1 MKKVVCFCRVSSSAQ
16 DLTNQ
21 RNEVLA
27 TIKHDGYKTSEIVIV
42 EGKESAIKLD
52 EMERQT
58 LNELKE
64 VIDTNPTITD
74 VYFYAIDRLARKVS
88 VVLSIVDQMTA
99 KGINLH
105 FLNPYP
111 MQTMRNG
118 KEDAMGK
125 MFLTFLS
132 IGAEMEMKM
141 KNERFAD
148 KRKGMRAA
156 GQLIGGNVLYGYYRD
171 KVSGYP
177 MKKDEESKVVEDI
190 FNWYVNDGLS
200 QRQIAKRLIC
210 DGVWDAE
217 DYKTLNS
224 AVMKV
229 SKIITNPAY
238 SGRQAKQYDSKEEK
252 TVIYPAIVDI
262 ELQDKAIQI
271 ATNNHK
277 EKKETANI
285 YYAKGIVKT
294 EIDGETY
301 SMYPIKGN
309 CSYGIL
315 YNGMQM
321 GVNINV
327 CDTIAWRNAQGLFKV
342 YQSYE
347 KWTEPQRL
355 EQQIKENEKKIQ
367 KLEPIFATFKQREQR
382 VNNLYELGRYTD
394 EEYNDRYNA
403 LMKEKQ
409 VYINERIK
417 LENEI
422 KRYKKMI
429 KKQKDFKMSDID
441 LSTYSDEQRKELVK
455 EMITSINV
463 EKVGKYDYKITVIP
477 NESMF
482 KIGIVVPYYLYN
494 CSGGVKRLK
503 EIIGQ
508 KETDISNEIEI
519 RYKQPKRI
527 KVAKKERG

>member
-1 MKKVVCFCRVSSSAQ
+1 MKKVVCFSRVSSSAQ

-21 RNEVLA
+21 RNEVLKV
-27 TIKHDGYKTSEIVIV
+27 IKNDNFKTSEIVMV

-141 KNERFAD
+141 KSHRFAD
-148 KRKGMRAA
+148 TRKGMREK
-156 GQLIGGNVLYGYYRD
+156 GQLIGGSVLYGYYRD
-171 KVSGYP
+171 KSGYP

-190 FNWYVNDGLS
+190 FNWYVIDGLS
-200 QRQIAKRLIC
+200 MRQIAKRLVC
-210 DGVWDAE
+210 DNVWSVE
-217 DYKTLNS
+217 GFKTLNS

-252 TVIYPAIVDI
+252 TVIYPAIVDA

-271 ATNNHK
+271 ASNNHK
-277 EKKETANI
+277 EKDTKNI
-285 YYAKGIVKT
+285 YYAKGLVKT
-294 EIDGETY
+294 EVDGKYYVMSPVKGDSSY
-301 SMYPIKGN
+301 SL
-309 CSYGIL
+309 SYDGL
-315 YNGMQM
+315 RV
-321 GVNINV
+321 GVSINV
-327 CDTIAWRNAQGLFKV
+327 IDTIAWRNTQTLYRI
-342 YQSYE
+342 YQTYE
-347 KWTEPQRL
+347 NFAEPQRL
-355 EQQIKENEKKIQ
+355 EDYIKLNEEKIQ
-367 KLEPIFATFKQREQR
+367 KLQPIFEEFAQREDR
-382 VNNLYELGRYTD
+382 VNELYEMGRYSVEKYNMKY
-394 EEYNDRYNA
+394 EEIT
-403 LMKEKQ
+403 KEKQ
-409 VYINERIK
+409 QYLNEQIK
-417 LENEI
+417 LENEN
-422 KRYKKMI
+422 KRLR
-429 KKQKDFKMSDID
+429 KQIQNMMTMKTVELDTTT
-441 LSTYSDEQRKELVK
+441 LSDEDKRDLVK
-455 EMITSINV
+455 EMINEIQV
-463 EKVGKYDYKITVIP
+463 EKVGKYEYNIVIKP
-477 NESMF
+477 NEALF
-482 KIGIVVPYYLYN
+482 KIGIVIPSYNYN
-494 CSGGVKRLK
+494 CSGGVKRLTEKVALK
-503 EIIGQ
+503 EV
-508 KETDISNEIEI
+508 DISNEIEI
-519 RYKQPKRI
+519 RYKIPKR
-527 KVAKKERG
+527 

>member
-21 RNEVLA
+21 RNEVLK
-27 TIKHDGYKTSEIVIV
+27 TIKNDNFKTNEIVIV

-64 VIDTNPTITD
+64 VIDSNPTITD

-111 MQTMRNG
+111 MQTMRDG
-118 KEDAMGK
+118 KEDSMGK

-141 KNERFAD
+141 KGERFAD
-148 KRKGMRAA
+148 KRKGMREA
-156 GQLIGGNVLYGYYRD
+156 GQLIGGHVLYGYYRD
-171 KVSGYP
+171 KNSGYP

-190 FNWYVNDGLS
+190 FNWYVNDGVS
-200 QRQIAKRLIC
+200 MRQIAKKLIC
-210 DGVWDAE
+210 DNVWNVE
-217 DYKTLNS
+217 DFKTLNS
-224 AVMKV
+224 AIMKV
-229 SKIITNPAY
+229 SKILTNPAY

-252 TVIYPAIVDI
+252 TVVYPAIVDV
-262 ELQDKAIQI
+262 ELQDKALVI
-271 ATNNHK
+271 AQNKYK
-277 EKKETANI
+277 EKDTTNI
-285 YYAKGIVKT
+285 YYAKGIVRT
-294 EIDGETY
+294 EVDGKEYTM
-301 SMYPIKGN
+301 SPIKGN
-309 CSYGIL
+309 CSYCLNYDGV
-315 YNGMQM
+315 QV

-327 CDTIAWRNAQGLFKV
+327 IDTIAWKNAQELFKIW
-342 YQSYE
+342 QSYE
-347 KWTEPQRL
+347 NWTEPQRL
-355 EQQIKENEKKIQ
+355 EEQIKGNIDKIQ
-367 KLEPIFATFKQREQR
+367 KLQPIFLKYAQREKR
-382 VNNLYELGRYTD
+382 LNNLYELGRYTN
-394 EEYNDRYNA
+394 EVYNDRYNS

-409 VYINERIK
+409 VYINEQIK
-417 LENEI
+417 FENEI
-422 KRYKKMI
+422 KRLENII
-429 KKQKDFKMSDID
+429 KKQKEFKMSDID
-441 LSTYSDEQRKELVK
+441 LSTYTDEQRKELVK
-455 EMITSINV
+455 QMINEIQI
-463 EKVGKYDYKITVIP
+463 EKTGKYDYNIIVIP

-503 EIIGQ
+503 EILAQ
-508 KETDISNEIEI
+508 KETDISSEIEI
-519 RYKQPKRI
+519 RYQQPKRVKVI
-527 KVAKKERG
+527 KKG